1 MRLAIAESL
10 KGMHAGEGGP
20 FGCVIVREGELV
32 SKGHNRVISTNDPT
46 AHAEVVALRRAA
58 RRLGRFDLSDCV
70 LYASCEPCPMCLSA
84 IYWARIR
91 KVFFANTKRDA
102 AKIGFADQFIYE
114 ELELPLERRKLQ
126 MVPLLRNEALGA
138 FVDWSRKA
146 DRVNY

>member
-1 MRLAIAESL
+1 MRLAIEESL
-10 KGMHAGEGGP
+10 KGMRAGEGGP
-20 FGCVIVREGELV
+20 FGCVIVRNGVLV
-32 SKGHNRVISTNDPT
+32 SRGHNRVIRTNDPT
-46 AHAEVVALRRAA
+46 AHAEVVALRRASKK
-58 RRLGRFDLSDCV
+58 LGRFDLSDCV
-70 LYASCEPCPMCLSA
+70 LYSSCEPCPMCLSA

-126 MVPLLRNEALGA
+126 MVPLLRDEAVGA
-138 FVDWSRKA
+138 FEEWSRKA